1 MGLVC
6 ESPLRQG
13 NSTSLDRAGQFA
25 LPLIPGPALLIFN
38 VILHTFWYLA
48 HVYKMDLDKSSS
60 SKAFSV
66 DKELVEVHRRTYKK
80 MLRYF

>member
-1 MGLVC
+1 M
-6 ESPLRQG
+6 
-13 NSTSLDRAGQFA
+13 
-25 LPLIPGPALLIFN
+25 FN
-38 VILHTFWYLA
+38 VIVDTFWYLA

>member
-1 MGLVC
+1 VKA
-6 ESPLRQG
+6 PQG
-13 NSTSLDRAGQFA
+13 KGSSTSLDRAGQFV
-25 LPLIPGPALLIFN
+25 LFLVFGPVLLILN
-38 VILHTFWYLA
+38 VIVDSFWYFA

-66 DKELVEVHRRTYKK
+66 DKELVEVHRWTYKK